1 MGTELLL
8 GQIVNS
14 NTSTMGA
21 ALAERG
27 IDAHY
32 QQTVGDNLT
41 RIADAIRV
49 AIGRSDAVVMT
60 GGIGPTQ
67 DDITRE
73 AVCEVT
79 GREMVF
85 SEDYADRLREWWS
98 RRGRAMPQSNL
109 RQAYYPEGA
118 EMLPNPRGTAPG
130 LAPRARGQ
138 ADLLCPRR
146 PRRDGVPHV
155 RRGSPEAGLGLRGG
169 AGDREPSHP
178 HLGPPRVGG
187 GRDPRRSVHL
197 VGEPFLGLSRIEF
210 GDQDPGHG
218 QGRYRGR
225 GPSLIEP
232 METEVRSRLGDS
244 VFGLDDETIER
255 VLMQLLS
262 DRGYTVG
269 TAESMTGGMVSA
281 RLTDLPGSSAVV
293 GGLVAYD
300 SELKHRL
307 LD

>member
-41 RIADAIRV
+41 RIADAIRA

-85 SEDYADRLREWWS
+85 SEDYADRS
-98 RRGRAMPQSNL
+98 CGNGTAGRAMPQSNL

-130 LAPRARGQ
+130 LALEHEGKLIFCVP
-138 ADLLCPRR
+138 
-146 PRRDGVPHV
+146 GVPAEMEYLMFAEV
-155 RRGSPEAGLGLRGG
+155 LRGWP
-169 AGDREPSHP
+169 R
-178 HLGPPRVGG
+178 PPG
-187 GRDPRRSVHL
+187 
-197 VGEPFLGLSRIEF
+197 
-210 GDQDPGHG
+210 
-218 QGRYRGR
+218 
-225 GPSLIEP
+225 
-232 METEVRSRLGDS
+232 RSR
-244 VFGLDDETIER
+244 
-255 VLMQLLS
+255 
-262 DRGYTVG
+262 
-269 TAESMTGGMVSA
+269 
-281 RLTDLPGSSAVV
+281 
-293 GGLVAYD
+293 
-300 SELKHRL
+300 
-307 LD
+307 